1 MPFVLRYQLNILCRI
16 VRGFA
21 TCRTTP
27 AQPQMIEAADEFVD
41 EFQLNRIFYHWSRSV
56 PSKNG
61 SRIPQCNF
69 WSGYTIFASCGHKG
83 CQLPFGYLLDMRD
96 TSMQHLMRKPPSSR
110 LFIYCFS
117 LINGSCCRCQSTK
130 ARIHSC
136 ASSCVCTPFNKC
148 TSSRSSCAAT
158 VCGLRVIH
166 VSISRA
172 TCTVQRCRIASG
184 HTSRTAFMMFG
195 APSHVTLS
203 I

>member
-1 MPFVLRYQLNILCRI
+1 MHVETVMVGRWKGRLVADPSAAFPYICIKKKESANMMPFVLRYQLNILCRV

-110 LFIYCFS
+110 LFIYCFFIDKW
-117 LINGSCCRCQSTK
+117 L
-130 ARIHSC
+130 
-136 ASSCVCTPFNKC
+136 VLPMPVNK
-148 TSSRSSCAAT
+148 SAY
-158 VCGLRVIH
+158 
-166 VSISRA
+166 
-172 TCTVQRCRIASG
+172 
-184 HTSRTAFMMFG
+184 
-195 APSHVTLS
+195 P
-203 I
+203 